1 MKKNDVE
8 GVLLNQVARIL
19 GEPAAKLDP
28 SRSLSELG
36 VDSVGYCTVSA
47 FVEKKFGVAVPP
59 ETLFEFSSVE
69 ATAAHVAQLL
79 EGQPPSAQPPVADQP
94 VGKQPVTKRR
104 VAKQPVAEAAA
115 PTPAVT
121 PVAAAATYSERDIA
135 IVGVA
140 CKLPGANSA
149 DEYWA
154 LISGGTSVIRE
165 FPTRR
170 VPSAES
176 ESPGYLKGGFVEDVD
191 AFDAAFF
198 GISRREALA
207 MDPQQRLFLECAWQT
222 FENAGYTPTQLSG
235 SNTAVFA
242 GVSSFDYY
250 ELLLRTQA
258 ARTTHIGSG
267 MSHAVLANRVSQF
280 FNLKGASEAIDT
292 ACSSGLVALW
302 RAVET
307 LRRGESEL
315 ALVGGVNLLASRT
328 LFQVFADASMLSPE
342 GVCKP
347 FAAGAAGYV
356 RGEGVACVLV
366 KRAADAVRDGDRIW
380 AVIKGGAVRHSGR
393 TNSLTAPNPDAQ
405 ADVIVAAVAD
415 ANIDPLSIG
424 YVEAHGTGTPLGDP
438 IEANGLKKA
447 YRRLHHERGRA
458 EVAPHFTLG
467 SVKAQIGHLEAAAGL
482 AGLLKA
488 VLALTHRSIPG
499 SPYLTELNPHID
511 LSDACFRF
519 ASETSPWPEPVGQ
532 PRRAGVSSFG
542 FGGVNAHV
550 VLEERPAAS
559 SRRSIAAGPHLFVLS
574 AKTADALRA
583 RASALAAMLTANPL
597 ASDAEPSAL
606 TDLAFTLRRKTPM
619 AHRLAVVA
627 RSASELAAHLRAG
640 PEGPETASGIAQA
653 GTHEAMGLF
662 ASEAE
667 VEERLRSLVAAGE
680 LRKLAA
686 LWVKGFAIEWDRI
699 LPLPGAALVTTPA
712 YPFARESFWVTFD
725 KGDTPAATPLSHAA
739 PQAVRPAAAAPW
751 ALYSEAWMERP
762 LSDGDAREPRTEDEG
777 QPGAVIAMV
786 NGPTGRRVAELVECG
801 RRVVIAVVAD
811 AEAANALI
819 AGAGRISGLVDLTA
833 LDGELDRTSATARH
847 TLDLVRQLIGPSLK
861 KGEHLDVLQATLGLQ
876 RTGNRPVPAT
886 LAGAQEAG
894 IYKSLWAEYRR
905 CRSKTVDFDPARF
918 TAETAAAAIAREINR
933 HDGPSELAYDGDTRM
948 ARAMLPV
955 GVTLPE
961 PPPGRDLVALI
972 TGGTGAIGLA
982 LARDLAARGFRALL
996 LTGRRPLSA
1005 EQTAV
1010 IEELTRQGVSIAFYR
1025 GDLCDEAALR
1035 ESIKQFRTA
1044 HGFITHVYHCA
1055 GAVSQKAPAF
1065 FQKTAASMADVLQ
1078 PKVDALWVL
1087 HRVLAG
1093 GPPRVFV
1100 LFSSISAV
1108 APKLASGVLD
1118 YSAANRFLDLFA
1130 QYQHARGQTQYRSIQ
1145 WARWRQMGL
1154 ARDVRD
1160 DGAAGTALDAVQC
1173 FDALHRIEA
1182 AEGLGPIVCV
1192 APEGTP
1198 VLATNALERP
1208 AVAEGARPAPTAGP
1222 VTAGDQRS
1230 DAVRQ
1235 ELRTI
1240 VARELEIEES
1250 RLSDEAS
1257 FDELGIDS
1265 IVLIDIV
1272 ARIEKWLATTVDPS
1286 ELIKRNS
1293 IAAVAHYL
1301 VDLHDPTR
1309 AVVSSQPA
1317 TPAPPVAI
1325 AAPAATP
1332 PVPSSA
1338 APISP
1343 TATSPSRTAPMPS
1356 APLHGFPVAVIGIA
1370 CRFPGATDKETF
1382 WRNLVGGL
1390 DSVSTVPPSRWD
1402 PQAFYTRR
1410 HEPGKTVSQW
1420 GGFIEDVERVSP
1432 ALFGMGPEAA
1442 ADVDPLIRLFT
1453 ETSLAAVLDASYD
1466 RDSIKGRRV
1475 GVFAGARAG
1484 RYAERIVSPTKHS
1497 VTGVGQ
1503 NFISAYVSHL
1513 LDLRGPSFVLDSA
1526 CSSSLAAVHLACQ
1539 SLVTGDSEMAIAGG
1553 VDLLL
1558 DEKSYLFLS
1567 AAHALSPDGRCRTFD
1582 ERANGFVPGE
1592 GVGCVLLKP
1601 LARAMA
1607 DGDHVYA
1614 VIDGSAINNDGHT
1627 LGVTTPGVDGQVDV
1641 IERAWQK
1648 AGAPPS
1654 TASYVEAHGTGTMI
1668 GDPIELRALAR
1679 AFANDPPAHCAIG
1692 SVKTNVGHLLSAAGI
1707 ASFIKVALALHH
1719 RTLPPTLHCE
1729 QVNPRFEFDRTPFRP
1744 VVEARPWAPQGG
1756 VRRAGISA
1764 FGFGKTNVHVVVSER
1779 PDDARRPVDLPAAK
1793 PAVAE
1798 RDKIYAWRSASPVS
1812 AAPVSSQQLLALE
1825 SFTCETL
1832 AEA

>member
-1 MKKNDVE
+1 MKKPDVE
-8 GVLLNQVARIL
+8 GALLKQVARIL
-19 GEPAAKLDP
+19 GEPVAKLDP

-47 FVEKKFGVAVPP
+47 FVQKQYGIAVPP
-59 ETLFEFSSVE
+59 ETLFEFSTLHD
-69 ATAAHVAQLL
+69 TAAHVTQLL
-79 EGQPPSAQPPVADQP
+79 EG
-94 VGKQPVTKRR
+94 G
-104 VAKQPVAEAAA
+104 QPVAEAVAQAVAEAPSPA
-115 PTPAVT
+115 PTVT
-121 PVAAAATYSERDIA
+121 PVADASYSGRDIA
-135 IVGVA
+135 IVGLA
-140 CKLPGANSA
+140 CKLPGANNP
-149 DEYWA
+149 DEYWN
-154 LISGGTSVIRE
+154 LICGGTSVIRE
-165 FPTRR
+165 FPAGRA
-170 VPSAES
+170 PAAET
-176 ESPGYLKGGFVEDVD
+176 ESPGYLKGGFVDDVD

-222 FENAGYTPTQLSG
+222 FENAGYTTTQLSG

-250 ELLLRTQA
+250 ELLLRSQA

-315 ALVGGVNLLASRT
+315 ALVGGVNVLASKT
-328 LFQVFADASMLSPE
+328 LFQVFADASMLSPD
-342 GVCKP
+342 GVLRP

-366 KRAADAVRDGDRIW
+366 KRAADAVRDGNRIW

-405 ADVIVAAVAD
+405 ADVIVAAVTD
-415 ANIDPLSIG
+415 AGVDPLSIG

-447 YRRLHHERGRA
+447 FRRLHGEHGRA
-458 EVAPHFTLG
+458 EVAPHFSVG
-467 SVKAQIGHLEAAAGL
+467 SVKAQIGHLEAAAGM

-488 VLALTHRSIPG
+488 VLALNHRAIPG
-499 SPYLTELNPHID
+499 NPYLTELNPHID
-511 LSDACFRF
+511 LTDACFRIS
-519 ASETSPWPEPVGQ
+519 SEASPWQEPASGQ

-550 VLEERPAAS
+550 VLEERSAAS
-559 SRRSIAAGPHLFVLS
+559 PRRSAAAGPQLFVLS

-583 RASALAAMLTANPL
+583 RAGALAAMLAAKPL
-597 ASDAEPSAL
+597 AGDEEPSAL
-606 TDLAFTLRRKTPM
+606 ADLALTLRRKTPM

-627 RSASELAAHLRAG
+627 RSASELAAHLRAW
-640 PEGPETASGIAQA
+640 PEEGPDTASGIAQP

-667 VEERLRSLVAAGE
+667 VEERLRALVAAGE
-680 LRKLAA
+680 LHKVAA

-699 LPLPGAALVTTPA
+699 APLAGAALVTTPA
-712 YPFARESFWVTFD
+712 YPFARESFWVTF
-725 KGDTPAATPLSHAA
+725 GQADTQIAA
-739 PQAVRPAAAAPW
+739 PSSTAARAPAPAAAPAKW
-751 ALYSEAWMERP
+751 ALYSEAWMARP
-762 LSDGDAREPRTEDEG
+762 LSEGDTREPRTEDEDK
-777 QPGAVIAMV
+777 PSAVIALV
-786 NGPTGRRVAELVECG
+786 TGPTGRRVAELVDCG
-801 RRVVIAVVAD
+801 RRVVIATVPDGGA
-811 AEAANALI
+811 AEALA
-819 AGAGRISGLVDLTA
+819 AGAGRISGLLDLTA
-833 LDGELDRTSATARH
+833 LDGEFDRTSVNART
-847 TLDLVRQLIGPSLK
+847 TLDLVRQLIGASLK

-876 RTGNRPVPAT
+876 RVGNRPVPTT
-886 LAGAQEAG
+886 LSGAQEAG

-905 CRSKTVDFDPARF
+905 CRSKTVDFDPTGF
-918 TAETAAAAIAREINR
+918 TAETAAAAIGREINR
-933 HDGPSELAYDGDTRM
+933 HDGPSELAYEGDTRM
-948 ARAMLPV
+948 ARAMAPV
-955 GVTLPE
+955 RMTLPE
-961 PPPGRDLVALI
+961 PQPEPGGVAMI

-982 LARDLAARGFRALL
+982 LARDLVARGFRALL
-996 LTGRRPLSA
+996 LTGRRELNA
-1005 EQTAV
+1005 EQAAV
-1010 IEELTRQGVSIAFYR
+1010 IDGLTRQGVSIAFYR

-1035 ESIKQFRTA
+1035 DSIRQFRSA
-1044 HGFITHVYHCA
+1044 HGFISHVYHCA

-1100 LFSSISAV
+1100 LFSSVSAV

-1118 YSAANRFLDLFA
+1118 YAAANRFLDLFA

-1154 ARDVRD
+1154 ARDVRE
-1160 DGAAGTALDAVQC
+1160 DGAGGTALDAAQC
-1173 FDALHRIEA
+1173 FEALHRVEA
-1182 AEGLGPIVCV
+1182 AEELGPIVCV
-1192 APEGTP
+1192 AAEGTP
-1198 VLATNALERP
+1198 MLASSALERS
-1208 AVAEGARPAPTAGP
+1208 AVAEGARSTTPAAA
-1222 VTAGDQRS
+1222 VAAGDHRS
-1230 DAVRQ
+1230 DAVRR

-1250 RLSDEAS
+1250 KLSDEAS

-1301 VDLHDPTR
+1301 VGMHDPAQAIASAAP
-1309 AVVSSQPA
+1309 AVTSTAAS
-1317 TPAPPVAI
+1317 PAPP
-1325 AAPAATP
+1325 
-1332 PVPSSA
+1332 
-1338 APISP
+1338 ISP
-1343 TATSPSRTAPMPS
+1343 AATSPSRTAPMPS
-1356 APLHGFPVAVIGIA
+1356 PSRHGFPVAVIGIA
-1370 CRFPGATDKETF
+1370 CRFPGAVDKETF
-1382 WRNLVGGL
+1382 WRNLVGGV
-1390 DSVSTVPPSRWD
+1390 DSVSTVPASRWD
-1402 PQAFYTRR
+1402 AQAFYARA

-1420 GGFIEDVERVSP
+1420 GGFIDDVERVNP
-1432 ALFGMGPEAA
+1432 ALFGLSSEAA

-1453 ETSLAAVLDASYD
+1453 ETALAAVQDASH
-1466 RDSIKGRRV
+1466 DSVSLKGRRV
-1475 GVFAGARAG
+1475 GVFAGGRAG
-1484 RYAERIVSPTKHS
+1484 RYAERIVSPTKSS

-1513 LDLRGPSFVLDSA
+1513 LDLRGPSLVLDSA

-1539 SLVTGDSEMAIAGG
+1539 SLQTGDSEMVIAGG

-1592 GVGCVLLKP
+1592 GVGCVVLKP
-1601 LARAMA
+1601 LAQAMA
-1607 DGDHVYA
+1607 DGNHVYA
-1614 VIDGSAINNDGHT
+1614 VIDGSAINNDGKT

-1648 AGAPPS
+1648 AGVPPS
-1654 TASYVEAHGTGTMI
+1654 SVSYVEAHGTGTMI
-1668 GDPIELRALAR
+1668 GDPIELRALSR

-1707 ASFIKVALALHH
+1707 ASFIKVVLALHH
-1719 RTLPPTLHCE
+1719 QTLPPTLHCE

-1744 VVEARPWAPQGG
+1744 VVEARPWALQAG

-1779 PDDARRPVDLPAAK
+1779 PEGARRPVDLPAAT
-1793 PAVAE
+1793 PGVAD
-1798 RDKIYAWRSASPVS
+1798 RDKIYAWRSPAVS
-1812 AAPVSSQQLLALE
+1812 ASAPASMPASGSSTQLLALE
-1825 SFTCETL
+1825 SFTCESL